1 MNSPEIKPGQIYM
14 HYKGNR
20 YRILALGKHS
30 ETGEE
35 LVTYKRVKDAS
46 VYSRPKAMFFDEVEK
61 DGKKTTRFALW
72 SEPKA
77 RLVEAF
83 GWYGA
88 LGLLA
93 AYALSSFDIL
103 SQESA
108 WYQILNVTAA
118 LGIVA
123 VSFYKKAY
131 QPAVLNIVWA
141 AVGAIALIRI
151 LS

>member
-1 MNSPEIKPGQIYM
+1 M

-35 LVTYKRVKDAS
+35 LVTYKRVKDGS
-46 VYSRPKAMFFDEVEK
+46 VYSRPKAMFFDEIEK
-61 DGKKTTRFALW
+61 DGKKTTRFSL
-72 SEPKA
+72 SNGSKVP
-77 RLVEAF
+77 LVEAF

-93 AYALSSFDIL
+93 AYALSSFGIL
-103 SQESA
+103 SQESV
-108 WYQILNVTAA
+108 WYQILNITAA

-123 VSFYKKAY
+123 VSLYKRAY
-131 QPAVLNIVWA
+131 QPGILNIIWA
-141 AVGAIALIRI
+141 IIGLVALMNI
-151 LS
+151 LI